1 MRMPGKINSMFTAN
15 RCRFSGMLLLLLG
28 CFPIVSQAEDP
39 RVSLHFFKYSGV
51 HDTNEVA
58 KNQFDDFKDIIYAK
72 ISSISEELSSRQ
84 HFSELIKLGPFFPR
98 DENGNHV
105 EWEGNNAKL
114 LERWRNARTL
124 EIFLGRIRI
133 ENDNYSV
140 RSRVYLGDLRTA
152 LDSKFITIDLL
163 IADDQY
169 DTTVDSHSVAILY
182 ALAMD
187 ARERCR
193 PEFEVLELLSAAR
206 ERLADVPSSVEGV
219 EKLRAAVESGF
230 QEPRLCNEGIQ

>member
-1 MRMPGKINSMFTAN
+1 MSGVISTKGY
-15 RCRFSGMLLLLLG
+15 RFGGAFLLLLG
-28 CFPIVSQAEDP
+28 CLFAAAKAEEP

-51 HDTNEVA
+51 HDTNEAA
-58 KNQFDDFKDIIYAK
+58 KNQFDNFKAIIHAK

-84 HFSELIKLGPFFPR
+84 HFAELNKLGPFFPT
-98 DENGNHV
+98 DADGNHV
-105 EWEGNNAKL
+105 EWEGSNAKL

-133 ENDNYSV
+133 ENGAYSV
-140 RSRVYLGDLRTA
+140 RSRVYLGDLRTE
-152 LDSKFITIDLL
+152 LDSKFIVIDLP

-193 PEFEVLELLSAAR
+193 PEFEVLELLSAAK
-206 ERLADVPSSVEGV
+206 ERLADVPADVAGV
-219 EKLRAAVESGF
+219 EKLRAAVERGF
-230 QEPRLCNEGIQ
+230 HEPRLCDGSEP